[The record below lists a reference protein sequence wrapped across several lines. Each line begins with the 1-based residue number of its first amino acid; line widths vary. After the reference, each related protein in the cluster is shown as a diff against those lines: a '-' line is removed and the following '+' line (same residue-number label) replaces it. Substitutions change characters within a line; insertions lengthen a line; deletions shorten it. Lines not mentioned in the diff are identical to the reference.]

1 MSGAL
6 DFDAEATASQ
16 ERRARH
22 RAYKVVVL
30 NHHRSIKGMARTT
43 GPAAAGRRLRE
54 QSGEITE
61 TLAFREL
68 LTELLGGDQNIMY
81 EEWESYYTVKLAH
94 LDDDAFCTR
103 LSRTWG
109 GKGSGGFAFVPQKRL
124 DALEEVLLVSLSSQG
139 SEREVL
145 TRVFKK
151 YDSNQDNMLQLDE

>member
-1 MSGAL
+1 MAGQEVRSTPARRSMLRRIFQSLDADHDGELSGAEL
-6 DFDAEATASQ
+6 EQ
-16 ERRARH
+16 LRRQF
-22 RAYKVVVL
+22 
-30 NHHRSIKGMARTT
+30 SG
-43 GPAAAGRRLRE
+43 AGDNRV

-68 LTELLGGDQNIMY
+68 LTELLGGDENIMY